1 MEENNNGIDYKN
13 YYYCKYKRNLPLRQE
28 VQEEKTSYVQNPNHI
43 IQYDKYERR
52 NTQKNISK
60 RYNEKKSNK
69 KPYNKAKWSYI
80 FVIIV
85 LFITICAM
93 VVVDYLGY
101 EKLKSRPTWISGS
114 NKVYYAIEMN
124 SFSDYDSAY
133 VFADAL
139 RKQGGGGFILKED
152 SYYKVLAA
160 MYKTETD
167 AKTICER
174 LILNENM
181 ARVYYFTIPKVEFN
195 NYEIRDREIILN
207 VMEYYNVIYECLYSV
222 SNDLDKE
229 MINNESAINKIKLL
243 KEKIVSTKQQ
253 LDNNLAST
261 EINTQIIKIKA
272 ELVSAIAI
280 LDNLT
285 NNRLA
290 RPNLLCDIRYS
301 YILVVHNYINL
312 VNSL

>member
-28 VQEEKTSYVQNPNHI
+28 VQEEKNSYVQNPNHI

>member
-43 IQYDKYERR
+43 IQYDKYEGR

>member
-80 FVIIV
+80 FIIIV